1 MHSLLQYV
9 DKSSTMGCIASL
21 RDGAKGRGAVQAILI
36 YKNTWGANILFPL
49 WNWLVEQLAAFEQ

>member
-49 WNWLVEQLAAFEQ
+49 WN